1 MSVLADTSAVIDPTG
16 FDWGPAAGVAISVLT
31 LAELGYGVA
40 AARDPLTRS
49 TRAVRLQRAHASF
62 LHLPV
67 DLRVA
72 EAYGLVASAIQA
84 DGHNPRPR
92 AIDLLIAATALA
104 HGLALYTRDLGD
116 LLALRQLIDIRTPAA

>member
-1 MSVLADTSAVIDPTG
+1 MSVLADTSAVIDPSG
-16 FDWGPAAGVAISVLT
+16 FDWDPMAGVAISVLT

-40 AARDPLTRS
+40 AARDQVTRS

-67 DLRVA
+67 DLDVA
-72 EAYGLVASAIQA
+72 EAYGLVAAASWA
-84 DGHNPRPR
+84 GGRNHRPR

-104 HGLALYTRDLGD
+104 HDLVLYTRDLGD
-116 LLALRQLIDIRTPAA
+116 LLALRHLIDIRTSTA